1 MKRKDCLV
9 LPWRTPRVVQKFCL
23 HKTALHSC
31 TSVVIAYCWVLFA
44 IVKITDWNF
53 NKILQSCDVSGC
65 PNGVVACAVL
75 KKQTWLS
82 TGCCKTNPY
91 AGTGLVPCL
100 CASIQNGKKK
110 KKKLRVCLP
119 HPQLG
124 QRSQCALA
132 TSATLLLVLVVMQW
146 RLATLGIQGAIWSS
160 VWTTSNLIS

>member
-110 KKKLRVCLP
+110 KKTACV
-119 HPQLG
+119 
-124 QRSQCALA
+124 LA
-132 TSATLLLVLVVMQW
+132 TPTTWATLAMCPCNQCYT
-146 RLATLGIQGAIWSS
+146 ATS
-160 VWTTSNLIS
+160 VGGHAVKAGNIRHSGGDLKFCVDHK